1 MNETFEHPAETIIPL
16 RRKLLKHSLLGGALA
31 TPSVKLMAKPLAT
44 GTNIVIVGAAGT
56 AMANRLRQ
64 QLSGIKTTSLLS
76 CFVTIEAKII
86 AAKIIEAGL
95 IDIGNVAKQHRLP
108 SSRN

>member
-44 GTNIVIVGAAGT
+44 GTNIVVVGVGAAGT

-86 AAKIIEAGL
+86 EAGL